1 MAGEKNKDGESQELR
16 RSLDELLAERK
27 QLLAVFCQAANASQE
42 DSEES
47 RTQLFA
53 RLCQL
58 LMDYAVLWQFE
69 IHDVLVHSAAE
80 YSTAVKALKLHQPVI
95 QQAANNAL
103 DFNDMFDVFVQEGK
117 TSQMESRLSV
127 LGESLANR
135 FEAEDQIVLNL

>member
-1 MAGEKNKDGESQELR
+1 LTGGKNKDGESQELR
-16 RSLDELLAERK
+16 RALDELLAERK

-42 DSEES
+42 HSEES

-58 LMDYAVLWQFE
+58 LMDYAALWQFE

-80 YSTAVKALKLHQPVI
+80 HSTAVKALELHQPVI

-103 DFNDMFDVFVQEGK
+103 DFNDMFDIFVQEGK
-117 TSQMESRLSV
+117 TPQMESRLSV